1 MQALRAATQWAAP
14 CLGLERKRGTI
25 LKDRLADIVSVNG
38 NPSPRLA
45 PPSHQAPVCYHPA
58 TVRPG
63 TIHHAE
69 A

>member
-1 MQALRAATQWAAP
+1 L
-14 CLGLERKRGTI
+14 
-25 LKDRLADIVSVNG
+25 VNG
-38 NPSPRLA
+38 NPLDHVTVLGVGLIQ
-45 PPSHQAPVCYHPA
+45 PSAAVCYHPA